1 MPSKLVKALSTAS
14 NLPEDLVA
22 RTLMP
27 AKQRSHGDFSFPCFV
42 IAKELKVDPV
52 KAAESL
58 ATKVTL
64 PENIER
70 LEVLGPYINFFRKR
84 SQFVAE
90 VLARPDADLKS
101 GIAAEQQTA
110 KTVIIEYSSPNI
122 AKPFHIGHLR
132 TTLIGHSLD
141 RIYRYLG
148 YNVVSIN
155 HLGDWGTQFG
165 FVFAGCHLWGRP
177 ENATIFDLV
186 EIYIRATTLRK
197 QQDEGCVP
205 SEHADKPEINELA
218 KEYFRNLEAGQQDA
232 VDFWQ
237 WCLDISLDYLKK
249 LYARLGVHFDFYTG
263 ESFYRNKLESVE
275 AQLRESGI
283 LVDSKG
289 ALGVDLGK
297 KLGFVRVF
305 SEDGRSLY
313 ITRDL
318 ATADYRLK
326 TFNPDKVLY
335 VVGAPQT
342 LYFQQLIAILKK
354 MNHPMAERMVH
365 VSYGNVP
372 GISTRASKGSTDR
385 IWLDALLNEAH
396 DRAKEAYQGQVEKR
410 PSEVDETIVAE
421 SVGLGAVFFNYLSR
435 TNVKEFHF
443 SWEEALNFQGDTGPY
458 VQYALARLNSIEDRA
473 KAQGLVPAEKFNP
486 EHLVDDDAYR
496 IVCLLSQFTELVQKA
511 AAEYEPYH
519 VANFV
524 LELAR
529 AVSEGYSKLR
539 VLGQD
544 RELAEARLA
553 LFAATKKTLK
563 IGLALLG
570 VPAIE
575 RM

>member
-1 MPSKLVKALSTAS
+1 MRSQLVSAISHAAS
-14 NLPEDLVA
+14 LPEESVSK
-22 RTLMP
+22 TLGP
-27 AKQRSHGDFSFPCFV
+27 AKQRSHGDFSFPCFI
-42 IAKELKVDPV
+42 IAKELKIDPA
-52 KAAESL
+52 KAAKDL
-58 ATKVTL
+58 AEKIEL
-64 PENIER
+64 PENIEK
-70 LEVLGPYINFFRKR
+70 LQVLGPYINFYRKR
-84 SQFVAE
+84 SSFIKE
-90 VLARPDADLKS
+90 VLEETYLERQLELRFGRIK
-101 GIAAEQQTA
+101 G

-141 RIYRYLG
+141 LIHRYLG

-165 FVFAGCHLWGRP
+165 FVYAGCLLWGRP
-177 ENATIFDLV
+177 ANATIFDLV
-186 EIYIRATTLRK
+186 ELYIRATTLRK
-197 QQDEGCVP
+197 QQDEDKVP
-205 SEHADKPEINELA
+205 EDQRDKPVINELA
-218 KEYFRNLEAGQQDA
+218 KDYFRNLEANQSDA
-232 VDFWQ
+232 VEFWQ
-237 WCLDISLDYLKK
+237 WCLDISLEYLKK
-249 LYARLGVHFDFYTG
+249 LYSRLGVNFDHYSG
-263 ESFYRNKLESVE
+263 ESFYRDKLENVE

-305 SEDGRSLY
+305 SDDGRSLY
-313 ITRDL
+313 VTRDL

-326 TFNPDKVLY
+326 TFNPEKVLY

-342 LYFQQLIAILKK
+342 LYFQQLIEILKLMK
-354 MNHPMAERMVH
+354 HPIAERMLH

-372 GISTRASKGSTDR
+372 GISTRASKGSEDR

-396 DRAKEAYQGQVEKR
+396 ERAKEAYQGQVEKR
-410 PSEVDETIVAE
+410 PSEINETNVAE
-421 SVGLGAVFFNYLSR
+421 AVGLGAVFFNYLSR

-458 VQYALARLNSIEDRA
+458 IQYALARLNSIEDKA
-473 KAQGLVPAEKFNP
+473 KDQNLVPDKDFSP
-486 EHLVDDDAYR
+486 EHLVDDEAYR
-496 IVCLLSQFTELVQKA
+496 IVTILAQFPDILEKA
-511 AAEYEPYH
+511 SSDYEPYH

-544 RELAEARLA
+544 KDISQARLA
-553 LFAATKKTLK
+553 LFSATKKALK
-563 IGLALLG
+563 TGLGLLG
-570 VPAIE
+570 VPVVE